1 MNYRLF
7 NINLGLYESEIT
19 NYNYIYSIDA
29 VNETL
34 KDNPSIFI
42 ENGGNWIFTENK

>member
-19 NYNYIYSIDA
+19 NYNYIYSINA
-29 VNETL
+29 VEETL